1 MSNDRSLKEFRKE
14 VEKLN
19 FVNACVTSLNDLKLK
34 NLQDGTQQNLINL
47 SILLKKTDSEMEEFV
62 DISGRTFTG
71 NWWAKIGGGD
81 VNFIQDTTD
90 NRIEVIKMYNRISNF
105 SYPNVIDLVLD
116 KKILINKKNKIF
128 NFKINKAEDFYKKK
142 ELDEIAYTLWWV
154 NYFIILV
161 GCHMEPKGV
170 RQILSLKKSLFG
182 KWSKLGLDRFSHLT

>member
-62 DISGRTFTG
+62 DISGRVFSG
-71 NWWAKIGGGD
+71 NWWAKIAGGD

-90 NRIEVIKMYNRISNF
+90 NRIEVIKMYNKISNF

-116 KKILINKKNKIF
+116 EYILINKKNKIF

-142 ELDEIAYTLWWV
+142 ELDEIAYNLWWL

>member
-1 MSNDRSLKEFRKE
+1 MSNDRSLKKFRKE

-19 FVNACVTSLNDLKLK
+19 FVNACVTSLNDFKLK
-34 NLQDGTQQNLINL
+34 NLQDGIQENLINL
-47 SILLKKTDSEMEEFV
+47 SILLKKTDSEMAEFV
-62 DISGRTFTG
+62 DIAGRTFTG

-116 KKILINKKNKIF
+116 EYILINKKNKIF